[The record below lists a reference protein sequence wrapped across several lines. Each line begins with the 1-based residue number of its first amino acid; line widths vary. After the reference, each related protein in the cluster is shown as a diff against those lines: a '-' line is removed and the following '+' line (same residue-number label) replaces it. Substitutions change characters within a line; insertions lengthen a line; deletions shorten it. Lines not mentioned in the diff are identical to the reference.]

1 MRSFVA
7 KTATEIR
14 QFNTKRA
21 GKDAGFF
28 LNFAQGDETL
38 EEVHGPNLPKLRKL
52 KAKYDPNGLW
62 RKGMFIEPDFN

>member
-7 KTATEIR
+7 KTATELR
-14 QFNTKRA
+14 QFNTNRA
-21 GKDAGFF
+21 GKDVEFF

-38 EEVHGPNLPKLRKL
+38 EEVHGSNLPKLRKP